1 MNQITTITD
10 DPNQTSGI
18 ILDDGSTVQVT
29 LSWIPAQQGWY
40 ISFTHGTFQVNLM
53 RVVVS
58 PNLLRKFRRII
69 PFGIAFITTDGY
81 EIISQEDFVGGRATM
96 YSLNSADVTQVETL
110 ITQTLPAQLGN
121 FIS

>member
-18 ILDDGSTVQVT
+18 LLDDGSTVQVA

-40 ISFTHGTFQVNLM
+40 ISFTHGSFQVNLM

-58 PNLLRKFRRII
+58 PNILRKYRRII
-69 PFGIAFITTDGY
+69 SFGIAFTTTDGY
-81 EIISQEDFVGGRATM
+81 EIVSQKDFVGGRASM
-96 YSLNSADVTQVETL
+96 YSLNAADVAQVETL
-110 ITQTLPAQLGN
+110 ITQTLPVQLGS